1 MRLVPDHQK
10 HPQDKKLFDL
20 WVFFHIKINP
30 LMATLATL
38 IHLLVQ
44 NCICLHLVLNQDL
57 QDFED
62 YRGLLRFKHK
72 GHL

>member
-38 IHLLVQ
+38 IHLLIQ
-44 NCICLHLVLNQDL
+44 NVICL
-57 QDFED
+57 
-62 YRGLLRFKHK
+62 
-72 GHL
+72 